1 MAITTQ
7 LTDNRTLLI
16 RLDERFVFSNL
27 REFRLAYEQTFDR
40 SKHKI
45 QIDFA
50 KTAHIDSSALGMLL
64 NMQRFCQK
72 RDGEIQ
78 LININPSIMKIFT
91 ISHFDRRFS
100 LK

>member
-1 MAITTQ
+1 MAITTE

-16 RLDERFVFSNL
+16 RLDERLMFNDL

-40 SKHKI
+40 SRHKI

-50 KTAHIDSSALGMLL
+50 RTTHIDSSALGMLL
-64 NMQRFCQK
+64 NMQRFCQQ

-91 ISHFDRRFS
+91 ISHFDQRFS
-100 LK
+100 LQ